1 MKTEYLGLSLPRK
14 KILIIIH
21 HLGSCR
27 GFEQDNKDDTEN
39 NVCDDPEVSGAATGG
54 RIVHIDWWH
63 RTPRQAQVQCVF
75 VCVRIHTHTAR
86 RKRDC
91 RCTHT
96 LHGGREIVDIIMK
109 NALPRD
115 TGSGPP
121 GHNYVNCTSFYS
133 TSSSNRLTRMNDS
146 LPLNLFPASW
156 VVATTT
162 PTTSTTHR

>member
-1 MKTEYLGLSLPRK
+1 MKTDNLGLYYHGN
-14 KILIIIH
+14 KILFH
-21 HLGSCR
+21 HLGSCPR
-27 GFEQDNKDDTEN
+27 IEEDNKDDRRTMFAMIRKFQALQQADGSCTLIDGTAHPDRRRCSVSLC
-39 NVCDDPEVSGAATGG
+39 VCAY
-54 RIVHIDWWH
+54 
-63 RTPRQAQVQCVF
+63 
-75 VCVRIHTHTAR
+75 THTAR